1 MWTTSISPT
10 SSQPMPCLLV
20 GLFNWNNLMKEL
32 SIHEFNTLTNFNY
45 ARTAWDAE
53 DTKTVKIEYDSEYKD
68 FAVITSEKNV
78 RKNRISKLQAEI
90 TAWAENQ
97 LKTFEYQSLKVDTF
111 HLVFENEVLGIE
123 LIFVEQADNNTDEP
137 SQAQA

>member
-1 MWTTSISPT
+1 
-10 SSQPMPCLLV
+10 
-20 GLFNWNNLMKEL
+20 MKKL

-68 FAVITSEKNV
+68 FAVITTEKSV

-97 LKTFEYQSLKVDTF
+97 LNSFTYAGLNVATF
-111 HLVFENEVLGIE
+111 HLSFDNDEFGIE
-123 LIFVEQADNNTDEP
+123 LTFAPADNAEIALNDKALG
-137 SQAQA
+137 Q

>member
-1 MWTTSISPT
+1 
-10 SSQPMPCLLV
+10 
-20 GLFNWNNLMKEL
+20 MKEL